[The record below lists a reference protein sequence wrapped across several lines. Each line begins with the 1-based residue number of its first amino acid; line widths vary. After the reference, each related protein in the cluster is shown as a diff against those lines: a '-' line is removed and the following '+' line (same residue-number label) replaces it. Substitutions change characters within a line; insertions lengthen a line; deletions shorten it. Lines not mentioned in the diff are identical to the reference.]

1 MANKYY
7 GSDGKRYTEATIKA
21 NLSKAYK
28 EYYLFEPLGSCEGC
42 GNPATCTAHIL
53 PKSVC
58 KTLHKVELI
67 FDPNNWFRSCY
78 RCNSIAENVSG
89 EEIKT
94 LMNFPRIK
102 EVLRVYDPERYLK
115 LL

>member
-1 MANKYY
+1 MPNQYY
-7 GSDGKRYTEATIKA
+7 GSDGKRYSEATIKT

-42 GNPATCTAHIL
+42 GDQATCTAHII
-53 PKSVC
+53 PKAIC
-58 KTLHKVELI
+58 KTLRKTELI
-67 FDPNNWFRSCY
+67 WNPKNWFRSCFS
-78 RCNSIAENVSG
+78 CNSIAENVSG

-94 LMNFPRIK
+94 LMNFTRIK

-115 LL
+115 VL